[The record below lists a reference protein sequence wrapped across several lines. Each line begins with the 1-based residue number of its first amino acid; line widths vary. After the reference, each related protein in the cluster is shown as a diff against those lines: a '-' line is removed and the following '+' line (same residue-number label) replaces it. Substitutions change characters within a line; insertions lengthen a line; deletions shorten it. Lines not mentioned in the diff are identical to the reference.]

1 MFVDQVRIHGHAL
14 LTGSYKELIDCGNDI
29 DELEDVS
36 ELWHRLLENI
46 LFFVA
51 KQQFLQVAEEIQRRS
66 HTLRPKDTAGTWQ
79 AHEQTEIRK
88 KMFKSIQNERT
99 YKSLEG
105 PGSGETPA
113 VLQQN
118 FKLLKNIQEL

>member
-1 MFVDQVRIHGHAL
+1 
-14 LTGSYKELIDCGNDI
+14 
-29 DELEDVS
+29 
-36 ELWHRLLENI
+36 
-46 LFFVA
+46 
-51 KQQFLQVAEEIQRRS
+51 
-66 HTLRPKDTAGTWQ
+66 
-79 AHEQTEIRK
+79 
-88 KMFKSIQNERT
+88 MFKSIQNERT